1 MSNAIGQQAF
11 EFVYVNQD
19 GSARELSPGER
30 GYLSTKFSG
39 FDGGRP
45 YIKTRYESR
54 DGWGSQSGFMLRRLV
69 PDRITVEPVHPNFD
83 VLEKQLGNDAL
94 AANRAAED
102 VIVTNRDGSIT
113 VTPNPSISQKERF
126 ERLRSHQLLE
136 QRRREELAKIKHDQD

>member
-1 MSNAIGQQAF
+1 MRNAIGEQGF

-19 GSARELSPGER
+19 GSARELSPDER

-45 YIKTRYESR
+45 YIKTGYESR
-54 DGWGSQSGFMLRRLV
+54 DGWGSLSGFILRRLV
-69 PDRITVEPVHPNFD
+69 PDRITVEPVHPNYD
-83 VLEKQLGNDAL
+83 VLEKQLGYDAL
-94 AANRAAED
+94 ADSRAAGD
-102 VIVTNRDGSIT
+102 VIVTNTDGSIS
-113 VTPNPSISQKERF
+113 VAPNPNISQQERF